1 MNRLIYIV
9 LIGMLLSITYTIYTL
24 PIPIEAEELK
34 YFIMTSTAYS
44 NHQNCIAAKWR
55 DGKTATGTP
64 IREGVVAIN
73 VDLVDGKWVVKS
85 PLKLGQKIYIEG
97 MGYFSVEDTG
107 PFTEKDFHFDI
118 WNLDVYKE
126 DYEQAKEWGIK
137 RIKVYV
143 LGGGIKRMRRDETVW
158 ERYKRWWE
166 GKYCKLAKQDGKF
179 KYVQTAEFI
188 GPPSGIYGHVIPFNV
203 EDE

>member
-1 MNRLIYIV
+1 MQTAVVAMNRLIYIV
-9 LIGMLLSITYTIYTL
+9 LIGMLLSITYAIYTL
-24 PIPIEAEELK
+24 PTPIEAEEPK

-44 NHQNCIAAKWR
+44 NHQNCIADKWR

-73 VDLVDGKWVVKS
+73 VDLIDGKWIVKS
-85 PLKLGQKIYIEG
+85 PLKLGQKIHIEG

-143 LGGGIKRMRRDETVW
+143 LGE
-158 ERYKRWWE
+158 
-166 GKYCKLAKQDGKF
+166 
-179 KYVQTAEFI
+179 
-188 GPPSGIYGHVIPFNV
+188 
-203 EDE
+203 

>member
-1 MNRLIYIV
+1 MQVEVVIVVKKIIILI
-9 LIGMLLSITYTIYTL
+9 LIITIIILLNTFRS
-24 PIPIEAEELK
+24 PAENQANSQE

-44 NHQNCIAAKWR
+44 RHPNCISDEWN
-55 DGKTATGTP
+55 DGLTATGTP

-73 VDLVDGKWVVKS
+73 IDWIDDKWQVRS

-126 DYEQAKEWGIK
+126 DYEQAKGWGIK

-143 LGGGIKRMRRDETVW
+143 LGE
-158 ERYKRWWE
+158 
-166 GKYCKLAKQDGKF
+166 
-179 KYVQTAEFI
+179 
-188 GPPSGIYGHVIPFNV
+188 
-203 EDE
+203 